1 MWHKAIAAMT
11 AAVCLA
17 ATDGAPAPELALR
30 DARGKMVRLSDY
42 KGKVVL
48 LDFWA
53 TWCTGCKTEI
63 PWFIEFD
70 RKYRRSG
77 LAAIGVALDED
88 GWKSVKPYLKQ
99 HRDLKYRV
107 VVGDDD
113 VARRFQANALPLTLL
128 IDRRGRIVFSQSG
141 VMPREGWE
149 KEIQRLL
156 QVRAVR

>member
-1 MWHKAIAAMT
+1 VGLA

-17 ATDGAPAPELALR
+17 ATDGAPAPEFALK
-30 DARGKMVRLSDY
+30 DVHGKVIRLSDY

-88 GWKSVKPYLKQ
+88 GWKSVKPYLQQ

-107 VVGDDD
+107 VVGDED
-113 VARRFQANALPLTLL
+113 VAKRYQADALPLTLL
-128 IDRRGRIVFSQSG
+128 IDRRGKIVSSHAG
-141 VMPREGWE
+141 VVPREQWE

-156 QVRAVR
+156 QK